1 MNENNQQQDSREFT
15 VPHPILWL
23 GIVAL
28 IVGLPSIFFGL
39 TRLDDY
45 VFIVRLQHY
54 NRPLSALFTSFTHG
68 VFGLKDNYY
77 RPVFVDSLMLNS
89 WLFGGKVAGYHAVNV
104 LLHVV
109 SVALLYKLLVKLRQV
124 QFHAFILALLFAV
137 HPVLT
142 QAVAWIPGR
151 NDTLLA
157 AFTFSF
163 FIYSIDYSLKG
174 KVTDLAFSLL
184 FLLLALFTKETG
196 AFAAP
201 AAVIILAGI
210 LQINWRAKAMLVQ
223 YAAWLACG
231 ALWLAFRASAHL
243 KSTHLVLLQMAKEFA
258 HKLPLVAQYLG
269 KATFPVSLSVFPTL
283 RDTSNIAGLAAI
295 VVIALSIFFS
305 RGKSWRMIACG
316 FGIFLVFTLPA
327 LLAPYYMTP
336 QTFEHR
342 LYLPFLG
349 LLLVLPQ
356 TFFFKNKLTSQQ
368 LLNSFGALC
377 VVFALANFRHQQNF
391 ANPQAFWLQAV
402 NSSPNSAYAHMM
414 LAMQVEDKA
423 KAHELFENAIR
434 LNPRE
439 QHLNYNIGITLQKED
454 SLLASEKYLLK
465 EKSITNYYLC
475 GFHLAKVALAKNDIP
490 SAVAYYSD
498 FINREPNTLPEEKT
512 NILHNPLWQQPD
524 SAKAFLLKTL
534 RD

>member
-1 MNENNQQQDSREFT
+1 
-15 VPHPILWL
+15 
-23 GIVAL
+23 
-28 IVGLPSIFFGL
+28 
-39 TRLDDY
+39 
-45 VFIVRLQHY
+45 
-54 NRPLSALFTSFTHG
+54 
-68 VFGLKDNYY
+68 
-77 RPVFVDSLMLNS
+77 
-89 WLFGGKVAGYHAVNV
+89 
-104 LLHVV
+104 
-109 SVALLYKLLVKLRQV
+109 
-124 QFHAFILALLFAV
+124 
-137 HPVLT
+137 
-142 QAVAWIPGR
+142 
-151 NDTLLA
+151 
-157 AFTFSF
+157 
-163 FIYSIDYSLKG
+163 
-174 KVTDLAFSLL
+174 
-184 FLLLALFTKETG
+184 
-196 AFAAP
+196 
-201 AAVIILAGI
+201 
-210 LQINWRAKAMLVQ
+210 
-223 YAAWLACG
+223 
-231 ALWLAFRASAHL
+231 
-243 KSTHLVLLQMAKEFA
+243 
-258 HKLPLVAQYLG
+258 
-269 KATFPVSLSVFPTL
+269 
-283 RDTSNIAGLAAI
+283 
-295 VVIALSIFFS
+295 
-305 RGKSWRMIACG
+305 MIACG

-377 VVFALANFRHQQNF
+377 FILALANFRHQQHF

-498 FINREPNTLPEEKT
+498 FIKREPNTLPEEKAH
-512 NILHNPLWQQPD
+512 ILHNPLWQQPD
-524 SAKAFLLKTL
+524 SAKAFLVKTL